1 MPKVFLLNLGVNNN
15 KARSDEEREVETWT
29 DVTHKVST

>member
-1 MPKVFLLNLGVNNN
+1 MPKVFLLNLGVNNS
-15 KARSDEEREVETWT
+15 KAWSDEEREVETWT